1 MGWIETADRAV
12 FEALC
17 AVFGLSP
24 DSKEASRR
32 FRAAYLH
39 EATNPPTDRTKDVCY
54 YAISEQTTANL
65 DSIEISYQA
74 DAEGMKAVLRKVI
87 PVQCLFSFYGSN
99 SDNDAEKLW
108 SLMYL
113 DSGSGCARSI
123 LRQANMVP
131 VPRPNRPLSVPELEG
146 SLWRRRCDLTI
157 LFSLLDE
164 TSVPVAQVKS
174 APDIEIQTNR

>member
-1 MGWIETADRAV
+1 MGWIETADQAV

-32 FRAAYLH
+32 FRAAYLR
-39 EATNPPTDRTKDVCY
+39 EATNPPADRTKDVCY
-54 YAISEQTTANL
+54 YAISEQTAANL

-87 PVQCLFSFYGSN
+87 PVQCLFSFYGPN

-123 LRQANMVP
+123 LRRANMVP